1 MRRLL
6 IQKQQSPDSVRED
19 VEEEDEDEES
29 DEDERWKMSQS
40 AIIRWFT
47 FAWLWKAYAAR
58 CRGFQAVIAREINFW
73 LWLSLLEKP

>member
-40 AIIRWFT
+40 AIIR
-47 FAWLWKAYAAR
+47 
-58 CRGFQAVIAREINFW
+58 
-73 LWLSLLEKP
+73 